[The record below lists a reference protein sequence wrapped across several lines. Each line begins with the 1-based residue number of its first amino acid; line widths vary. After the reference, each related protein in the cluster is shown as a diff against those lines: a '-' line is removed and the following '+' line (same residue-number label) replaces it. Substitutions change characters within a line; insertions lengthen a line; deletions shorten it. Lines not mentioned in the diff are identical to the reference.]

1 MNNSEF
7 NFDNVQ
13 LVIGITQLF
22 LFVCDIRGSKDPIRG
37 NISFRS
43 RR

>member
-7 NFDNVQ
+7 NFDNDQ

-22 LFVCDIRGSKDPIRG
+22 LFVCDIKGSKDPKRE

-43 RR
+43 GR